1 MVPHYFWHDCTD
13 VFLAMSVSMNRY
25 DDLVATLNLF
35 ATPVADEP
43 LVFGDA
49 MDSLDHNAYTF
60 TATLAVL
67 PFLQPIPL
75 GVFALIGS
83 AAFLTLGVQLFKG
96 KHTLALPKKIRAV
109 TLNLRMRKALVNT
122 CLKII
127 GFCRRFTRPRLSFL
141 VKGELG
147 QQIGGFIFIAV
158 GILVAIPLG
167 GVVPFKNL
175 FPSLAVLFYCTGE
188 IEHDGLMAVFALICL
203 VLTVIF
209 YGLLI
214 YIAWKFGAAAISH
227 FFWE

>member
-1 MVPHYFWHDCTD
+1 
-13 VFLAMSVSMNRY
+13 MSVPMNHY

-35 ATPVADEP
+35 ATPVANEP
-43 LVFGDA
+43 LIFGDA
-49 MDSLDHNAYTF
+49 MDKLDHKAYTF

-75 GVFALIGS
+75 GIFALIGS
-83 AAFLTLGVQLFKG
+83 AAFIALGVQLFKG
-96 KHTLALPKKIRAV
+96 EQTLALPQKIRAV
-109 TLNLRMRKALVNT
+109 ALNLRMRKALVNT

-127 GFCRRFTRPRLSFL
+127 GFCRRFTKPRLSFL
-141 VKGELG
+141 VKGKLG

-214 YIAWKFGAAAISH
+214 YMAWKFGAAAINH
-227 FFWE
+227 FFWK